1 MIDHRI
7 ARHKS
12 VRNSNIEMVRLI
24 AMVMIVL
31 NHSPWNAFSYADASA
46 GYIQRLGMTCIISF
60 LSNWGGVGDCL
71 FFIISAWFLCDE
83 EQSYER
89 NISRCWHL
97 EKQLW
102 FWSLS
107 LFIGCLIVWHMRG
120 EMPEMKTLASLGLKT
135 MFPFAAKLWWYPT
148 SYMLFLMACPLL
160 TRGLRLLTRERHAA
174 LCVGLL
180 LIFGWTPASVFPLD
194 MSYSIVLFFYLY
206 VLVCFVKWHMPFLYK
221 SRSLAYV
228 LLAFGLT
235 VGLGSQLIIECVL
248 PNRIVWTMWM
258 NSPRCLSTICIALAI
273 VVMATTAKPRYSRV
287 INYVAASTLAVYLVC
302 THMFANLI
310 LRPMV
315 SPLHPDIASVGKI
328 VAMAAIIYIV
338 SLIIDILRHWI
349 FSWTIDRNI
358 NQQNDWIIDSLRRL
372 YDRGVRV
379 VGKFMNTPS
388 GYNPGK

>member
-1 MIDHRI
+1 MIDHRTV
-7 ARHKS
+7 RHKG

-83 EQSYER
+83 KQSYKR

-102 FWSLS
+102 FWSIV
-107 LFIGCLIVWHMRG
+107 LFIGCLVVWHMQG
-120 EMPEMKTLASLGLKT
+120 GVPGVETLASLGLKT
-135 MFPFAAKLWWYPT
+135 LFPFAANLWWYPT
-148 SYMLFLMACPLL
+148 SYMLFLLVCPLL

-180 LIFGWTPASVFPLD
+180 LGFGWTPASVFPLD
-194 MSYSIVLFFYLY
+194 MVYSIVLFFYLY
-206 VLVCFVKWHMPFLYK
+206 VLVCFVKWHMPVLYEN
-221 SRSLAYV
+221 RSLTYI
-228 LLAFGLT
+228 LLAFGLA
-235 VGLGSQLIIECVL
+235 VGLGSQLIIACVL
-248 PNRIVWTMWM
+248 PNRVVWTMWM

-273 VVMATTAKPRYSRV
+273 VVIATTAKPRYSQV

-310 LRPMV
+310 LTPVVRT
-315 SPLHPDIASVGKI
+315 LHPGIASVGKM
-328 VAMAAIIYIV
+328 VAMAAMVYIAA
-338 SLIIDILRHWI
+338 LIIDILRHWI
-349 FSWTIDRNI
+349 FTWTVDRSVNR
-358 NQQNDWIIDSLRRL
+358 QNDWITDNLRRL
-372 YDRGVRV
+372 CDRGVRAIDGFTNV
-379 VGKFMNTPS
+379 SS
-388 GYNPGK
+388 GQSSNK